1 VIVMDDRAFYELE
14 DEPLAARQAEFLAA
28 LRRRLG
34 DSLRPYC
41 GELSEDTL
49 LLVLDVDAPDVA
61 LVSVGLLVR
70 GDELQGDRIS
80 IHHLNFPPAPTR
92 DGFTVRGSPGELAD
106 RGGALFEYFAS
117 RPVVRHEWL
126 HRGKVY
132 ATCYLFEDS
141 GERLSQMY
149 RSDWAPRGQETRL
162 VAEGFVHGRGWI
174 QTRGLGD
181 PQRVVRVRGS
191 Q

>member
-1 VIVMDDRAFYELE
+1 MDDRAFYELE